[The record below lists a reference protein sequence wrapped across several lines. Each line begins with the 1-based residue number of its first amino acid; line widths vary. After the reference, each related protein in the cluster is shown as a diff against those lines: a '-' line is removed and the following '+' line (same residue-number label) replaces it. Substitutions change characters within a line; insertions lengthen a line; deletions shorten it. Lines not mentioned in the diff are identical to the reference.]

1 MTTVYQGAF
10 WILGDSVKSILG
22 GDYRLICHKIRS
34 DHIGNMLDEIKSKK
48 SLSHKRLWNGI
59 YKNAVNPDADYNYYP
74 RGRVGINNGIA
85 FINIIDACNTPKII
99 EDIIKEYRIDGLEIR
114 VMAYDKNVDGG
125 HRAFTLT

>member
-48 SLSHKRLWNGI
+48 SLSHKRLWNEK
-59 YKNAVNPDADYNYYP
+59 YKQTVKPDVLFDYYP
-74 RGRVGINNGIA
+74 RGRVCINNGIT
-85 FINIIDACNTPKII
+85 FINIINECNTPRII
-99 EDIIKEYRIDGLEIR
+99 EDIIKEYRIDGLEIQ
-114 VMAYDKNVDGG
+114 VMSYDGNADCG